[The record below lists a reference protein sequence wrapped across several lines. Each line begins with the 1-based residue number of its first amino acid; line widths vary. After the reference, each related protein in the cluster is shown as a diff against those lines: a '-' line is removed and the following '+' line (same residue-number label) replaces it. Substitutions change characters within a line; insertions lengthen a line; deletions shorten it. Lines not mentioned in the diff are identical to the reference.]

1 MRKIF
6 FDTEFTGL
14 HQNTTLVSIGLVSD
28 EGERF
33 YAELT
38 DYDET
43 QCDDWIT
50 KNVLDHLLLSGNTEL
65 EKELEEDELTTRV
78 IGNRDDVRTALL
90 NWLDGFGDDIQF
102 VSDVCH
108 YDMVLLC
115 ELIADGA
122 MLLPEYINPFCHDL
136 CQDISMILD
145 ISEKAAFD
153 ISREQLL
160 TDRGIDLPKGQK
172 HNALYDAEV
181 IKAIYED
188 FFSVGGN
195 KEVRMDNG
203 MELRVKDYCAFCPDF
218 EADVDKVDITVL
230 ADRTQRA
237 LTTIRCEHAEK
248 CERIYGRIQEGR
260 TNETTVV
267 QSSV

>member
-1 MRKIF
+1 MRQIF

-38 DYDET
+38 DFDDS
-43 QCDDWIT
+43 QCDEWIT
-50 KNVLDHLLLSGNTEL
+50 KNVLNHLIVSGNVKLEAEL
-65 EKELEEDELTTRV
+65 EQDGMTTTV
-78 IGNRDDVRTALL
+78 IGNKEYVREQLL
-90 NWLDGFGDDIQF
+90 EWLDNYKDNIQF

-115 ELIADGA
+115 DLLADGA
-122 MLLPEYINPFCHDL
+122 ILLPQYINPFCHDL
-136 CQDISMILD
+136 CQDIAMILD

-181 IKAIYED
+181 IKAIHDD
-188 FFSVGGN
+188 FFRGGG
-195 KEVRMDNG
+195 K
-203 MELRVKDYCAFCPDF
+203 
-218 EADVDKVDITVL
+218 
-230 ADRTQRA
+230 
-237 LTTIRCEHAEK
+237 
-248 CERIYGRIQEGR
+248 
-260 TNETTVV
+260 
-267 QSSV
+267 

>member
-1 MRKIF
+1 MRQIF

-38 DYDET
+38 DFDDS
-43 QCDDWIT
+43 QCDEWIT
-50 KNVLDHLLLSGNTEL
+50 KNVLNHLIVSGNVKLEAEL
-65 EKELEEDELTTRV
+65 EQDGMTTTV
-78 IGNRDDVRTALL
+78 IGNKEYVREQLL
-90 NWLDGFGDDIQF
+90 EWLDNYKDNIQF

-115 ELIADGA
+115 DLLADGA
-122 MLLPEYINPFCHDL
+122 ILLPQYINPFCHDL
-136 CQDISMILD
+136 CQDIAMILD

-181 IKAIYED
+181 IKAIYDD
-188 FFSVGGN
+188 FFTTGRD
-195 KEVRMDNG
+195 ENG
-203 MELRVKDYCAFCPDF
+203 
-218 EADVDKVDITVL
+218 
-230 ADRTQRA
+230 
-237 LTTIRCEHAEK
+237 
-248 CERIYGRIQEGR
+248 
-260 TNETTVV
+260 
-267 QSSV
+267 

>member
-14 HQNTTLVSIGLVSD
+14 HQNTTLISIGLVSD

-78 IGNRDDVRTALL
+78 IGNRDDVRTELL
-90 NWLDGFGDDIQF
+90 IWLDGFGDDIQF

-136 CQDISMILD
+136 CQDIS
-145 ISEKAAFD
+145 
-153 ISREQLL
+153 REQLL

-188 FFSVGGN
+188 FFSVGG
-195 KEVRMDNG
+195 G
-203 MELRVKDYCAFCPDF
+203 
-218 EADVDKVDITVL
+218 
-230 ADRTQRA
+230 
-237 LTTIRCEHAEK
+237 
-248 CERIYGRIQEGR
+248 
-260 TNETTVV
+260 
-267 QSSV
+267 

>member
-1 MRKIF
+1 MRQIF

-38 DYDET
+38 DFDDS
-43 QCDDWIT
+43 QCDEWIT
-50 KNVLDHLLLSGNTEL
+50 KNVLNHLIVSGNVKLEAEL
-65 EKELEEDELTTRV
+65 EQDDMTTTV
-78 IGNRDDVRTALL
+78 IGNKEYVREQLL
-90 NWLDGFGDDIQF
+90 EWLDNYKDNIQF

-115 ELIADGA
+115 DLLADGA
-122 MLLPEYINPFCHDL
+122 ILLPQYINPFCHDL
-136 CQDISMILD
+136 CQDIAMILD

-181 IKAIYED
+181 IKAIYDD
-188 FFSVGGN
+188 FF
-195 KEVRMDNG
+195 
-203 MELRVKDYCAFCPDF
+203 
-218 EADVDKVDITVL
+218 
-230 ADRTQRA
+230 
-237 LTTIRCEHAEK
+237 TT
-248 CERIYGRIQEGR
+248 GEG
-260 TNETTVV
+260 
-267 QSSV
+267 

>member
-1 MRKIF
+1 MRQIF

-38 DYDET
+38 DFDDS
-43 QCDDWIT
+43 QCDEWIT
-50 KNVLDHLLLSGNTEL
+50 KNVLNHLIVSGNVKLEAEL
-65 EKELEEDELTTRV
+65 EQDGMTTTV
-78 IGNRDDVRTALL
+78 IGNKEYVREQLL
-90 NWLDGFGDDIQF
+90 EWLDNYKDNIQF

-115 ELIADGA
+115 DLLADGA
-122 MLLPEYINPFCHDL
+122 VLLPQYINPFCHDL
-136 CQDISMILD
+136 CQDIAMVLD

-181 IKAIYED
+181 IKAIHDD
-188 FFSVGGN
+188 FFRRG
-195 KEVRMDNG
+195 K
-203 MELRVKDYCAFCPDF
+203 
-218 EADVDKVDITVL
+218 
-230 ADRTQRA
+230 
-237 LTTIRCEHAEK
+237 
-248 CERIYGRIQEGR
+248 
-260 TNETTVV
+260 
-267 QSSV
+267 

>member
-1 MRKIF
+1 MRRIF

-14 HQNTTLVSIGLVSD
+14 HQNTTLISIGLVSD

-38 DYDET
+38 DYDKT
-43 QCDDWIT
+43 QCDYWIT
-50 KNVLDHLLLSGNTEL
+50 KNVLDHLLLSGNTKL
-65 EKELEEDELTTRV
+65 EKGLEEDAMTTTV
-78 IGNRDDVRTALL
+78 IGNKRDVGHELL
-90 NWLDGFGDDIQF
+90 TWLEGFGDDIQF

-108 YDMVLLC
+108 YDMVLLY

-160 TDRGIDLPKGQK
+160 TDRGIALPKGQK
-172 HNALYDAEV
+172 HNSLYDAEI

-188 FFSVGGN
+188 FF
-195 KEVRMDNG
+195 
-203 MELRVKDYCAFCPDF
+203 
-218 EADVDKVDITVL
+218 
-230 ADRTQRA
+230 Q
-237 LTTIRCEHAEK
+237 
-248 CERIYGRIQEGR
+248 
-260 TNETTVV
+260 
-267 QSSV
+267 

>member
-14 HQNTTLVSIGLVSD
+14 HQNTTLVSIGLISD

-38 DYDET
+38 DYDES
-43 QCDDWIT
+43 QCDEWIE
-50 KNVLDHLLLSGNTEL
+50 KNVLDHLLQSGNSEL
-65 EKELEEDELTTRV
+65 EKELKYDGMTTTV
-78 IGNRDDVRTALL
+78 IGSKEDVRAEL
-90 NWLDGFGDDIQF
+90 NEWLNGFGDDIQL

-122 MLLPEYINPFCHDL
+122 VLLPQFINPFCHDL
-136 CQDISMILD
+136 CQDIAMILD

-160 TDRGIDLPKGQK
+160 TDRGIALPKGQK

-181 IKAIYED
+181 IKAIYDD
-188 FFSVGGN
+188 FYVGGVI
-195 KEVRMDNG
+195 KEATNG
-203 MELRVKDYCAFCPDF
+203 
-218 EADVDKVDITVL
+218 
-230 ADRTQRA
+230 
-237 LTTIRCEHAEK
+237 
-248 CERIYGRIQEGR
+248 
-260 TNETTVV
+260 
-267 QSSV
+267 

>member
-1 MRKIF
+1 MRQIF

-14 HQNTTLVSIGLVSD
+14 HQNTTLISIGLVSD

-38 DYDET
+38 DFDDS
-43 QCDDWIT
+43 QCDEWIT
-50 KNVLDHLLLSGNTEL
+50 KNVLNHLIVSGNVKLEAEL
-65 EKELEEDELTTRV
+65 EQDGMTTTV
-78 IGNRDDVRTALL
+78 IGNKEYVREQLL
-90 NWLDGFGDDIQF
+90 EWLDNYKDNIQF

-115 ELIADGA
+115 DLLADGA
-122 MLLPEYINPFCHDL
+122 ILLPQYINPFCHDL
-136 CQDISMILD
+136 CQDIAMILD

-181 IKAIYED
+181 IKAIHDD
-188 FFSVGGN
+188 FFS
-195 KEVRMDNG
+195 
-203 MELRVKDYCAFCPDF
+203 LR
-218 EADVDKVDITVL
+218 
-230 ADRTQRA
+230 
-237 LTTIRCEHAEK
+237 
-248 CERIYGRIQEGR
+248 GEG
-260 TNETTVV
+260 
-267 QSSV
+267 

>member
-1 MRKIF
+1 MRQIF

-38 DYDET
+38 DFDDS
-43 QCDDWIT
+43 QCDEWIT
-50 KNVLDHLLLSGNTEL
+50 KNVLNHLIVSGNVKLEAEL
-65 EKELEEDELTTRV
+65 EQDGMTTTV
-78 IGNRDDVRTALL
+78 IGNKEYVREQLL
-90 NWLDGFGDDIQF
+90 EWLDNYKDNIQF

-115 ELIADGA
+115 DLLADGA
-122 MLLPEYINPFCHDL
+122 ILLPQYINPFCHDL
-136 CQDISMILD
+136 CQDIAMILD

-181 IKAIYED
+181 IKAIHDD
-188 FFSVGGN
+188 FFATG
-195 KEVRMDNG
+195 
-203 MELRVKDYCAFCPDF
+203 
-218 EADVDKVDITVL
+218 
-230 ADRTQRA
+230 
-237 LTTIRCEHAEK
+237 
-248 CERIYGRIQEGR
+248 EG
-260 TNETTVV
+260 
-267 QSSV
+267 

>member
-50 KNVLDHLLLSGNTEL
+50 KNVLDHLLLSGNSEL
-65 EKELEEDELTTRV
+65 EKELKYDGMTTTV
-78 IGNRDDVRTALL
+78 IGSKEDVRAEL
-90 NWLDGFGDDIQF
+90 NEWLNGFGDDIQL

-115 ELIADGA
+115 DLIADGA
-122 MLLPEYINPFCHDL
+122 VLLPQFINPFCHDI
-136 CQDISMILD
+136 CQDISMILN

-160 TDRGIDLPKGQK
+160 TDRGIALPKGQK
-172 HNALYDAEV
+172 HNALYDAQV
-181 IKAIYED
+181 IKAIYDD
-188 FFSVGGN
+188 FYICGGAI
-195 KEVRMDNG
+195 KELMNG
-203 MELRVKDYCAFCPDF
+203 
-218 EADVDKVDITVL
+218 
-230 ADRTQRA
+230 
-237 LTTIRCEHAEK
+237 
-248 CERIYGRIQEGR
+248 
-260 TNETTVV
+260 
-267 QSSV
+267 

>member
-1 MRKIF
+1 MRQIF

-38 DYDET
+38 DFDDS
-43 QCDDWIT
+43 QCDEWIT
-50 KNVLDHLLLSGNTEL
+50 KNVLNHLIVSGNAKLEAEL
-65 EKELEEDELTTRV
+65 EQDGMTTTV
-78 IGNRDDVRTALL
+78 IGNKEYVREQLL
-90 NWLDGFGDDIQF
+90 EWLDNYKDNIQF

-115 ELIADGA
+115 DLLADGA
-122 MLLPEYINPFCHDL
+122 ILLPQYINPFCHDL
-136 CQDISMILD
+136 CQDIAMILD

-181 IKAIYED
+181 IKAIYDD
-188 FFSVGGN
+188 FFTTGGRD
-195 KEVRMDNG
+195 ENG
-203 MELRVKDYCAFCPDF
+203 
-218 EADVDKVDITVL
+218 
-230 ADRTQRA
+230 
-237 LTTIRCEHAEK
+237 
-248 CERIYGRIQEGR
+248 
-260 TNETTVV
+260 
-267 QSSV
+267 

>member
-14 HQNTTLVSIGLVSD
+14 HQNTTLISIGL
-28 EGERF
+28 
-33 YAELT
+33 
-38 DYDET
+38 
-43 QCDDWIT
+43 
-50 KNVLDHLLLSGNTEL
+50 
-65 EKELEEDELTTRV
+65 
-78 IGNRDDVRTALL
+78 
-90 NWLDGFGDDIQF
+90 

-136 CQDISMILD
+136 YQDISMILD

-172 HNALYDAEV
+172 HNVLYDAEV
-181 IKAIYED
+181 IKAIHED
-188 FFSVGGN
+188 YQEVCIKNSKLNATVDVLVEKISMLKAVGCHG
-195 KEVRMDNG
+195 
-203 MELRVKDYCAFCPDF
+203 
-218 EADVDKVDITVL
+218 
-230 ADRTQRA
+230 
-237 LTTIRCEHAEK
+237 
-248 CERIYGRIQEGR
+248 
-260 TNETTVV
+260 
-267 QSSV
+267 

>member
-1 MRKIF
+1 MRQIF

-38 DYDET
+38 DFDDS
-43 QCDDWIT
+43 QCDEWIT
-50 KNVLDHLLLSGNTEL
+50 KNVLNHLIVSGNVKLEAEL
-65 EKELEEDELTTRV
+65 EQDGMTTTV
-78 IGNRDDVRTALL
+78 IGNKEYVREQLL
-90 NWLDGFGDDIQF
+90 EWLDNYKDNIQF

-115 ELIADGA
+115 DLLADGA
-122 MLLPEYINPFCHDL
+122 ILLPQYINPFCHDL
-136 CQDISMILD
+136 CQDIAMVLD

-181 IKAIYED
+181 IKAIHDD
-188 FFSVGGN
+188 FFRGG
-195 KEVRMDNG
+195 
-203 MELRVKDYCAFCPDF
+203 
-218 EADVDKVDITVL
+218 
-230 ADRTQRA
+230 
-237 LTTIRCEHAEK
+237 
-248 CERIYGRIQEGR
+248 
-260 TNETTVV
+260 
-267 QSSV
+267 